1 MTNETTGYLTFYD
14 MSTGI
19 FNVPDPTKQL
29 SDYEWPGED
38 PTDPTSDPDYM
49 VKDWTTWMLALS
61 YWLEYY
67 FDIEVSSGDG
77 SSLGQV
83 GSRRYNSQALYSGR
97 YRQYI
102 ERDNDWSSDDL
113 GRYDPPLDDSWPN
126 FQQYRCP
133 SPFDYRASD
142 SDPYTS
148 ATGKWQ
154 GTEKFDFIHNRF
166 DIILKLKKD
175 NNNLNNLGI
184 RIKYPITTTGTADYV
199 EQSDAWTVGCSSNSN
214 AAFIVPG
221 AVPIVIENNDIIQ
234 PIFNDYYMDT
244 CGNDELTA
252 GNKAFGYITFF
263 SSTIN
268 SGSSEY
274 FNDYVVNQYRIKYKG
289 NIYDR
294 HSLPTYGGGDRV
306 TTFLKWNK
314 DFEQYLNSG
323 YKFSVK
329 GRPYNHIYFRKSM
342 DDKNINI
349 CILDQS
355 YGKKFDFIVFENTDG
370 SQTLLLG
377 NDNKS
382 FYNGRCRD
390 NMYRYIDQE
399 VSGVYYK
406 NYDIAN
412 TYGTIGNT
420 MISNKQENGQY
431 LNKLTPSK
439 AGYYYDVR
447 DSNYNLIDAT
457 GNWRLELFSPFNN
470 VYATNLFLVTR
481 CGTQDLLSIDG
492 KYIIATLNG
501 DLTKFLV
508 FTFNGRTLHE
518 YSTNDNNTMFAIP
531 IEVIE

>member
-1 MTNETTGYLTFYD
+1 MTNEITGYLTFYD
-14 MSTGI
+14 INTRI

-38 PTDPTSDPDYM
+38 PADPTSDPDYM

-83 GSRRYNSQALYSGR
+83 GTSDYTGSIPEGGT

-113 GRYDPPLDDSWPN
+113 GRYDLPLDIDWPN
-126 FQQYRCP
+126 FQRYRCP
-133 SPFDYRASD
+133 SPFDYRTSD
-142 SDPYTS
+142 SDPYTP

-166 DIILKLKKD
+166 DVILKLKKS

-184 RIKYPITTTGTADYV
+184 RIKYPITTTGTGDHI
-199 EQSDAWTVGCSSNSN
+199 EQSTGWTSFSSSNDN
-214 AAFIVPG
+214 ATFIVPG
-221 AVPIVIENNDIIQ
+221 AVPIIIENNNVVQ
-234 PIFNDYYMDT
+234 PIFNSYYMNDYGSDT
-244 CGNDELTA
+244 VIS

-263 SSTIN
+263 SSTLSTN
-268 SGSSEY
+268 NY
-274 FNDYVVNQYRIKYKG
+274 KNDCAVNQYRVKYDGHTYYK
-289 NIYDR
+289 YY
-294 HSLPTYGGGDRV
+294 LPSTGYSN
-306 TTFLKWNK
+306 TFLKWDK
-314 DFEQYLNSG
+314 DFEEYLPSD
-323 YKFSVK
+323 YKFSIK
-329 GRPYNHIYFRKSM
+329 GLPYNHIYFRKSV

-349 CILDQS
+349 CILDQT
-355 YGKKFDFIVFENTDG
+355 YGKEFEFIVFENTDN

-377 NDNKS
+377 NDNKLVS
-382 FYNGRCRD
+382 SWGCRD
-390 NMYRYIDQE
+390 HMYHYIDE
-399 VSGVYYK
+399 VISDIYYK
-406 NYDIAN
+406 NYNIAY

-420 MISNKQENGQY
+420 MISNKQESGQY

-439 AGYYYDVR
+439 RGYYYDVR
-447 DSNYNLIDAT
+447 DSNYNLIDVT

-492 KYIIATLNG
+492 KHIITTFNG
-501 DLTKFLV
+501 HLTKFLV

-518 YSTNDNNTMFAIP
+518 YSANDNNTMFAMP

>member
-14 MSTGI
+14 MDTGI

-83 GSRRYNSQALYSGR
+83 GDTRYYSQIPGSDRYRRYL
-97 YRQYI
+97 
-102 ERDNDWSSDDL
+102 ERDNDWSSEDL

-133 SPFDYRASD
+133 SPFDYRMSD

-154 GTEKFDFIHNRF
+154 GTEKFDFVHNRF
-166 DIILKLKKD
+166 DVILKLKKD

-184 RIKYPITTTGTADYV
+184 RVKYPITTTGTADYV
-199 EQSDAWTVGCSSNSN
+199 EQASTPTMVTYCASNSN

-221 AVPIVIENNDIIQ
+221 AVPVVIESNNIIQ
-234 PIFNDYYMDT
+234 PIFNDYYMNSKGDIVV
-244 CGNDELTA
+244 D
-252 GNKAFGYITFF
+252 NKAFGYITFI
-263 SSTIN
+263 STTIN
-268 SGSSEY
+268 GGSIEY
-274 FNDYVVNQYRIKYKG
+274 KNDCVVDQYRIKRNG
-289 NIYDR
+289 NLMYNR
-294 HSLPTYGGGDRV
+294 RSLPVYEGEDV
-306 TTFLKWNK
+306 TAFLKWDK
-314 DFEQYLNSG
+314 DLEQYLYSG

-329 GRPYNHIYFRKSM
+329 GRPYNHIYFRKSVN
-342 DDKNINI
+342 DKNINI
-349 CILDQS
+349 CILDQA
-355 YGKKFDFIVFENTDG
+355 YGKKFEFIIFENTDG

-377 NDNKS
+377 NNNKS
-382 FYNGRCRD
+382 FYNGGCR
-390 NMYRYIDQE
+390 NRMYRYIDQE
-399 VSGVYYK
+399 ISGGYYK
-406 NYDIAN
+406 NYDIAY

-470 VYATNLFLVTR
+470 VYASSLFLVTR

-492 KYIIATLNG
+492 KRIIATLNG
-501 DLTKFLV
+501 NLTKFLV